1 MAAAGTGR
9 RSQDEVV
16 IEQSA
21 DIISRLPPNFDTEIA
36 ILKYPT
42 MYEQSMNTVLIQEM
56 GRFNIL
62 LSCIRDSLVSVQKAI
77 KGEIVMSFELE
88 GVVNSLLTSKIPSVW
103 AKKSYPS
110 LKPLGSYVNDF
121 LLRLEF
127 LQKWYDS
134 GPPAVFWLSG
144 FYFTQA
150 FMTGAQQ
157 NFARKYSIPIDLLT
171 YDFEVLGDEKPSS
184 PPSDGVFI
192 HGLFLDGAR
201 WNRDTKTLDESYPK
215 ILSDPVPVIWFQP
228 IKVADVQE
236 KNTYSCPLYK
246 TSERRGVL
254 ATTGHSSN
262 FIIAIKLPTS
272 KPQDHWILRGT
283 ALLCQLSS

>member
-1 MAAAGTGR
+1 MVL
-9 RSQDEVV
+9 D
-16 IEQSA
+16 QSR
-21 DIISRLPPNFDTEIA
+21 DIISRLPDNFDTEIA

-62 LSCIRDSLVSVQKAI
+62 LTCIRESLINVEKAI
-77 KGEIVMSFELE
+77 KGEIIMSFALE
-88 GVVNSLLTSKIPSVW
+88 GVVNSLLTSRIPAMW

-110 LKPLGSYVNDF
+110 LKPLGSYINDF
-121 LLRLEF
+121 VLRLEF
-127 LQKWYDS
+127 LQKWYEN

-171 YDFEVLGDEKPSS
+171 YDFEVLSDDMPSS
-184 PPSDGVFI
+184 PPTDGAYI

-201 WNRDTKTLDESYPK
+201 WNRSSRTVDEAFPK
-215 ILSDPVPVIWFQP
+215 ILSDTVPVIWFQP
-228 IKVADVQE
+228 IKVEDLKDKV
-236 KNTYSCPLYK
+236 TYNCPLYK

-262 FIIAIKLPTS
+262 FIIAIRLPTD